1 MGLQDIA
8 ERFHNTSK
16 LWSMYW
22 HRINNK
28 RRKENLA
35 NFHWRTAITI
45 DTHAH
50 SAKLCVFT
58 WKWNAR
64 VLSHKMQVCGGC
76 SCLVSSIQYRF
87 CGLGENGIG
96 GSWPMRKL
104 KHSQF
109 TRQHTRISCKHT
121 QFCRI
126 LKCACVSIVIASVD
140 RSDLSASY
148 YLFCD
153 VLGTPWIRAFSVH
166 KVDHVFHRPRS
177 KNQCQILMYNCDLRY
192 LVIKRIFAS
201 RMG

>member
-1 MGLQDIA
+1 MASSSECEILNVTTSSPKTSLSDEHLVVQCSCSIILAMGLQDIA
-8 ERFHNTSK
+8 ERFQNTSK

-96 GSWPMRKL
+96 GS
-104 KHSQF
+104 
-109 TRQHTRISCKHT
+109 
-121 QFCRI
+121 
-126 LKCACVSIVIASVD
+126 
-140 RSDLSASY
+140 
-148 YLFCD
+148 
-153 VLGTPWIRAFSVH
+153 
-166 KVDHVFHRPRS
+166 
-177 KNQCQILMYNCDLRY
+177 
-192 LVIKRIFAS
+192 
-201 RMG
+201 